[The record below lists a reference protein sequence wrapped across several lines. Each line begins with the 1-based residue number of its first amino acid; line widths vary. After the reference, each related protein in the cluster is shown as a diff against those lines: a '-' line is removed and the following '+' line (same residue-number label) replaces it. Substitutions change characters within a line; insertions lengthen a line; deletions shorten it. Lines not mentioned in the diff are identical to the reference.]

1 MVEAAHLLR
10 GGVVGTDVHAY
21 DAPRRQSYQS
31 IPSMRPTQDP
41 SGGPS
46 ATPIYDTLYAE
57 WVRTYRS
64 LPGDRHG
71 EEDLGFTGFGSL
83 THGSGGQRGTGL
95 YHSGSYGARHAAG
108 HLATQRERDPQPGRT
123 ATTTAAW
130 QPVGRIPTGHTGM
143 HHIPS
148 PLPPT
153 PRRGL

>member
-1 MVEAAHLLR
+1 MVELAHLFPR
-10 GGVVGTDVHAY
+10 GVVGTDVHAY
-21 DAPRRQSYQS
+21 DVPRRQSYQS

-46 ATPIYDTLYAE
+46 ATPIYDSLYAE
-57 WVRTYRS
+57 WVRTYRT

-71 EEDLGFTGFGSL
+71 EEGLGFTGFGSL
-83 THGSGGQRGTGL
+83 SHGSGGHRT
-95 YHSGSYGARHAAG
+95 SGSYAADSYGSRHAAG
-108 HLATQRERDPQPGRT
+108 HLATQRETQPGHT
-123 ATTTAAW
+123 ATTAAVW

-148 PLPPT
+148 PLPPG